1 MRSAYSDIYDCTCF
15 GLLSYPVDE
24 AGEAIA
30 DVHTLVCR
38 DCALAYRVDE
48 ATGELLPVEDV
59 IGKLR
64 AEVERLIAERAELLA
79 PAEDV
84 DLDNVLGMSATLT
97 ALWAAPSYDRTTG
110 DRASA
115 ERLAGNLAT
124 CAPAMARE
132 IVRLRAERADM
143 IAEQQAALSG
153 LTAERDAARRDAE
166 ERRQPKDTRW
176 FVVHQRDGT
185 PMVDIFIEQG
195 AERAAKLTARFY
207 AAQWTDVY
215 VMTGRPV
222 SSADFE
228 AEATEERAERAAD
241 KATS

>member
-1 MRSAYSDIYDCTCF
+1 MLPSECRWSAPLPDSSSHSI
-15 GLLSYPVDE
+15 V
-24 AGEAIA
+24 A
-30 DVHTLVCR
+30 DSGSAACPAS
-38 DCALAYRVDE
+38 ALA
-48 ATGELLPVEDV
+48 
-59 IGKLR
+59 
-64 AEVERLIAERAELLA
+64 LA
-79 PAEDV
+79 AAAAISDTI
-84 DLDNVLGMSATLT
+84 VLM
-97 ALWAAPSYDRTTG
+97 R
-110 DRASA
+110 R
-115 ERLAGNLAT
+115 
-124 CAPAMARE
+124 
-132 IVRLRAERADM
+132 
-143 IAEQQAALSG
+143 
-153 LTAERDAARRDAE
+153 ERDAARGDAE